1 MLFNLMR
8 AYLRYPEGDEAT
20 GGSPTPNN
28 EEKVEKIVAK
38 RLAQE
43 KVKALAQA
51 REDVAKENGFT
62 NYDEFVKAQ
71 REAKIKKETNYDPED
86 EDFDKLVKI
95 VKGEKDPEKEE
106 LVVKLKTY
114 EEAEAIKWE
123 TEQLKQLKEL
133 YDVKVESLSELD
145 EKVQTYIKKGVDP
158 VDAYYLVHKPTG
170 KKNNEPDDK
179 KHLTPDPKNGATDS
193 KDKLTPQ
200 ELATFK
206 VMLPDLSEEEIIE
219 KVKKLR
225 ETSK

>member
-43 KVKALAQA
+43 KVKALAQV
-51 REDVAKENGFT
+51 REDVAKEAGFT

-95 VKGEKDPEKEE
+95 VKGEKRP
-106 LVVKLKTY
+106 
-114 EEAEAIKWE
+114 
-123 TEQLKQLKEL
+123 
-133 YDVKVESLSELD
+133 
-145 EKVQTYIKKGVDP
+145 
-158 VDAYYLVHKPTG
+158 
-170 KKNNEPDDK
+170 
-179 KHLTPDPKNGATDS
+179 
-193 KDKLTPQ
+193 
-200 ELATFK
+200 
-206 VMLPDLSEEEIIE
+206 
-219 KVKKLR
+219 
-225 ETSK
+225 

>member
-1 MLFNLMR
+1 MLFDLSR
-8 AYLRYPEGDEAT
+8 AYLRHPEGDEVT

-43 KVKALAQA
+43 KAKALAQV
-51 REDVAKENGFT
+51 REDVAKEAGFT

-71 REAKIKKETNYDPED
+71 REAKIKKETSYDPED

-106 LVVKLKTY
+106 LAVKLKAY

-133 YDVKVESLSELD
+133 YDVKATSLSELD
-145 EKVQTYIKKGVDP
+145 DKVQDYIKKGIDP

-170 KKNNEPDDK
+170 KKKDDPDDK
-179 KHLTPDPKNGATDS
+179 KHLKPDPDAGATGD
-193 KDKLTPQ
+193 KTKLTPQ
-200 ELATFK
+200 ELVTFRS
-206 VMLPDLSEEEIIE
+206 MLPELSDEEIIE